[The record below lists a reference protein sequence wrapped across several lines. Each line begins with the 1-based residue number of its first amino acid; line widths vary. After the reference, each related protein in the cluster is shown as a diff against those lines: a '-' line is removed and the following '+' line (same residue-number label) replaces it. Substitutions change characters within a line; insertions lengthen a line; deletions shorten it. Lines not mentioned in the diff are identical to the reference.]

1 MRIAGL
7 AIFGVLAV
15 ASCASDASNGT
26 DRISRPS
33 EYMGWSE
40 QAYDGYVRTSF
51 YVPVRDGTKLA
62 VDLYR
67 PTKGGAVASEKLPV
81 VWMHSPYNRRTYRGG
96 ETAET
101 YPGFALK
108 LAPYGYNVAVV
119 DFRGVYAS
127 YGMNIGYNR
136 GEWVDAAKFDAYDIT
151 EWFAKQPWSN
161 GRIGM

>member
-1 MRIAGL
+1 
-7 AIFGVLAV
+7 
-15 ASCASDASNGT
+15 
-26 DRISRPS
+26 
-33 EYMGWSE
+33 MGWSE